1 MRALCTPSNLLAQS
15 YMSSV
20 IILTVIKTVH
30 HLWILL
36 ITQNKCSYHDKMYA
50 RETQSHSTHPYNY
63 ALMVSHTI
71 TVQGIRNDDQSL
83 SPVTPLVSLLFL
95 SFLIP

>member
-1 MRALCTPSNLLAQS
+1 M
-15 YMSSV
+15 
-20 IILTVIKTVH
+20 
-30 HLWILL
+30 L

-50 RETQSHSTHPYNY
+50 RETVTQYTHHNNYYNY
-63 ALMVSHTI
+63 ALLVSHTI
-71 TVQGIRNDDQSL
+71 TVQGIRNDDESL